1 MDPLVHEVELNA
13 TPEELAAH
21 VAGEEGA
28 VLLRSALFQSKS
40 ERYSFLAAHPFWIFT
55 TRGSHSVLREF
66 DGDYP
71 SPRAFERATSLYG
84 NPWSILEEL
93 IGRCEI
99 VGGREYPFPLGGC
112 FGFWGYDLKRFV
124 EPKVTSRAANNL
136 LLPECWVGF
145 HGSLV
150 VFDHQLQKRWV
161 VATGLGA
168 DGVRSPKR
176 AEAQLNYWKGRIDA
190 ANRQTEQP
198 DPNLW
203 REPGGED
210 ALLTVPMSPE
220 NFCARV
226 RRALDYI
233 RQGDIYQVNLSHRMA
248 AATGRHG
255 WQVYQRLLQSSPAPF
270 SAYLHCG
277 SFQLASSSPELF
289 LSMSGSEVVTR
300 PIKGTRPRHSDPQ
313 RDAEMTMDLKSSP
326 KEKAELVMITD
337 LLRNDLGRFCEYG
350 SVKVPELARIERFP
364 QVQHL
369 VSTVTGTLRPEFTH
383 LGALASSFPG
393 GSITGAPKLRAMQII
408 DELEDVA
415 RGPYSGALGYIGF
428 NRESQL
434 SIAIRTAVCRRGNAW
449 FHVGAGIVADSMPE
463 AEYEETMAKA
473 AGFRSALAGMSA
485 PAGRGFPVP
494 VDLKPPQNIF
504 KLR

>member
-1 MDPLVHEVELNA
+1 MDPMVQEVELNA

-28 VLLRSALFQSKS
+28 VLLRSSLFRSKS

-71 SPRAFERATSLYG
+71 SPRSFGRSTSLYG
-84 NPWSILEEL
+84 NPWSIMEDLVS
-93 IGRCEI
+93 RCEI
-99 VGGREYPFPLGGC
+99 LVGPEYPFPLGGC

-124 EPKVTSRAANNL
+124 EPKVTSRAENNL

-145 HGSLV
+145 YGSLV

-176 AEAQLNYWKGRIDA
+176 AEAQLNYWLGRIEA
-190 ANRQTEQP
+190 ANQHTEQP

-210 ALLTVPMSPE
+210 ALLTVPMAPGD
-220 NFCARV
+220 FCSRV
-226 RRALDYI
+226 RRAQEYI

-248 AATGRHG
+248 AVTGRHG
-255 WQVYQRLLQSSPAPF
+255 WQVYQKLLESSPAPF

-289 LSMSGSEVVTR
+289 LSMSGSRVTTR
-300 PIKGTRPRHSDPQ
+300 PIKGTRPRDPDPQ
-313 RDAEMTMDLKSSP
+313 RDAEMANDLAQSP
-326 KEKAELVMITD
+326 KERAELVMITD

-350 SVKVPELARIERFP
+350 SVEVPQLARVERFP
-364 QVQHL
+364 HVQHL
-369 VSTVTGTLRPEFTH
+369 VSTVKGLMRPEISH

-408 DELEDVA
+408 DELEAVA

-449 FHVGAGIVADSMPE
+449 YHVGAGIVADSMPE
-463 AEYEETMAKA
+463 AEYEETMAKG
-473 AGFRSALAGMSA
+473 AGFRSALAGMTT
-485 PAGRGFPVP
+485 PLGRGFETQS
-494 VDLKPPQNIF
+494 DFKLPQDIF